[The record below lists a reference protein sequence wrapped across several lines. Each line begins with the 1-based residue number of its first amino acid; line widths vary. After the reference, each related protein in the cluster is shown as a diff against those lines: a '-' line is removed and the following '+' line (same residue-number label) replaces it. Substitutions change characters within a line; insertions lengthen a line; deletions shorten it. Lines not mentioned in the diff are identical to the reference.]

1 MIQVAAF
8 SALLLVMATPASKV
22 QVPVGTAKFQIGQ
35 SEFRR
40 GDFLAALRTL
50 DAAAAEANDGQLLGQ
65 IHLLRG
71 QCLAARQD
79 LPGAEEAFGLA
90 LQRDPEV
97 ALDPSKVDPALVSM
111 LDGLRARLRGELVVR
126 ADREGAQVLLDG
138 RLLGQAPIKSSVPI
152 GKHALEVRTPNGLY
166 VATQDVVVRSKRTTE
181 VDAQLRGLAAPSHS
195 GSNGEVARAEDQPRP
210 LADLRGTLDPLSSG
224 KNVAFEVGGGMEY
237 GHFRG
242 SASAVIYPD
251 FGFVFRGALKVPVE
265 DRFNAYIS
273 LETPIIF
280 AGVVQFGLGGAGG
293 VEYEVSRWF
302 TPFFEVGV
310 RHFFTGVGAEDPN
323 RLILQFGIRLKVP

>member
-1 MIQVAAF
+1 
-8 SALLLVMATPASKV
+8 
-22 QVPVGTAKFQIGQ
+22 
-35 SEFRR
+35 
-40 GDFLAALRTL
+40 
-50 DAAAAEANDGQLLGQ
+50 
-65 IHLLRG
+65 
-71 QCLAARQD
+71 
-79 LPGAEEAFGLA
+79 
-90 LQRDPEV
+90 
-97 ALDPSKVDPALVSM
+97 
-111 LDGLRARLRGELVVR
+111 
-126 ADREGAQVLLDG
+126 
-138 RLLGQAPIKSSVPI
+138 
-152 GKHALEVRTPNGLY
+152 
-166 VATQDVVVRSKRTTE
+166 
-181 VDAQLRGLAAPSHS
+181 
-195 GSNGEVARAEDQPRP
+195 
-210 LADLRGTLDPLSSG
+210 LSSG

-265 DRFNAYIS
+265 DRFSAYIS